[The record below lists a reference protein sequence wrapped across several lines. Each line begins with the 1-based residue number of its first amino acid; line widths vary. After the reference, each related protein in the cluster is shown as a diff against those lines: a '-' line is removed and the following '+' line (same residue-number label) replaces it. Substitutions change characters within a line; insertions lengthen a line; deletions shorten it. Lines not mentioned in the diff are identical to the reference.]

1 MESKDIAYLINTT
14 PKYFYLLRLHITLLK
29 RYAKYMKWPVYIATE
44 EPNHFFIKEIQTLF
58 PDVSILPLTQE
69 QEGFL
74 DSRAAACSL
83 LPAEIKYVFPIQE
96 DFLLEAR
103 PLWGVFEH
111 GLKILDRDSNVQSLR
126 MMPCP
131 GPRGKKTYNGTEW
144 KVLQFGLDDYL
155 FTYQATVWRRSAYQE
170 YMDRLCSYLN
180 SMNLSQKEKNKIAI
194 TDNIAE
200 VKFGQELL
208 VSMDEAALHLAWPRE
223 GEHPNAVY
231 LAPWPYRPTAVVRG
245 RLMDWAVDLAA
256 RERVELS
263 AGPSL
268 R

>member
-1 MESKDIAYLINTT
+1 MERTDIAYLINTT

-29 RYAKYMKWPVYIATE
+29 RYAKGMKWPVYIATE
-44 EPNHFFIKEIQTLF
+44 EPNHYSIQEIQTLF

-74 DSRAAACSL
+74 DSRAAACQA
-83 LPAEIKYVFPIQE
+83 LPSEIKYVFPIQE

-111 GLKILDRDSNVQSLR
+111 GLKILDRDSNVSSLR
-126 MMPCP
+126 VMPCP
-131 GPRGKKTYNGTEW
+131 GPRGKKEYYGTNW
-144 KVLQFGLDDYL
+144 KILQFGLDDYL
-155 FTYQATVWRRSAYQE
+155 FTYQASVWRRSSYQA
-170 YMDRLCSYLN
+170 YMDHLSTYLN
-180 SMNLSQKEKNKIAI
+180 SMKLSQKEKNRMAI
-194 TDNIAE
+194 HDNIAE

-208 VSMDEAALHLAWPRE
+208 VSMNEAALHLAWPRE
-223 GEHPNAVY
+223 GEQSNAVY

-245 RLMDWAVDLAA
+245 KLMDWAVDLAA

-263 AGPSL
+263 LGPSL

>member
-1 MESKDIAYLINTT
+1 MDREDIAYLINTT
-14 PKYFYLLRLHITLLK
+14 PKYFYMLKLHITLLK
-29 RYAKYMKWPVYIATE
+29 RYAKHLTWPVYIATE
-44 EPNHFFIKEIQTLF
+44 EPVNYYIQEIQKLF
-58 PDVSILPLTQE
+58 PDVQIIPLTQE

-74 DSRAAACSL
+74 DSRAVASAA
-83 LPAEIKYVFPIQE
+83 LPEEIQYVFPIQE

-103 PLWGVFEH
+103 PLWKVFEH
-111 GLKILDRDSNVQSLR
+111 ACSLLDRFPDVHSLR

-131 GPRGKKTYNGTEW
+131 APRGKKVFMNTDW
-144 KVLQFGLDDYL
+144 KILQFGLDDYL
-155 FTYQATVWRRSAYQE
+155 FTYQATLWRRSSYQE
-170 YMDRLCSYLN
+170 YMNRLCAYLN
-180 SMNLSQKEKNKIAI
+180 SMNLSQKEKNKMAI
-194 TDNIAE
+194 DNNIAE
-200 VKFGQELL
+200 VKFGQEVL
-208 VSMDEAALHLAWPRE
+208 VGMDEEALHLAWPRE

-245 RLMDWAVDLAA
+245 KLMEWAVDLAS